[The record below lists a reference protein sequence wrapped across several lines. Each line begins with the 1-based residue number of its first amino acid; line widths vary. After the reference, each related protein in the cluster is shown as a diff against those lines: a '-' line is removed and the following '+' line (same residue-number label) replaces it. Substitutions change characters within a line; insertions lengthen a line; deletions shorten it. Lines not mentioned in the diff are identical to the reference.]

1 MKVVDRGAVAVGGIT
16 RSIVKGMPSWDAP
29 GMSAEQR
36 VAAGSKA
43 VLTMQIAFALVAIVW
58 SPFEPASPTAAKTLA

>member
-43 VLTMQIAFALVAIVW
+43 VLTMQIAFALVAIAV
-58 SPFEPASPTAAKTLA
+58 AVRAYPTAVKTLA